1 MGQSLPRPPAGLARR
16 LAAILYDWLLL
27 TGLLFVTTLLLVLLR
42 GGTAIS
48 PASWWFNAIL
58 LSISFLFF
66 GWFWTH
72 GGQTLGMRAWK
83 IRVERFNGDSLD
95 WSDALRRY
103 LAAWLLLLPPGLG
116 FVWGWFDHDRL
127 CWHDRL
133 SATRVVYMSAN
144 SQQRKTRNDE

>member
-1 MGQSLPRPPAGLARR
+1 MA
-16 LAAILYDWLLL
+16 YDWLLL
-27 TGLLFVTTLLLVLLR
+27 IGLMFVATLLLILLR
-42 GGTAIS
+42 GGAEIA
-48 PASWWFNAIL
+48 PASWWFNAFL
-58 LSISFLFF
+58 VSTSFVFF

-83 IRVERFNGDSLD
+83 IRVERFDGGLLS

-116 FVWGWFDHDRL
+116 LLWSWLDPDCL

-133 SATRVVYMSAN
+133 SATRVVDLTAG
-144 SQQRKTRNDE
+144 